1 MAGISGIGVIR
12 KLLTALLNAFSRAIL
27 GRRLVMS
34 IGRRSRVAFYKL
46 RAAGGNRLTV
56 GDDCLLSCTISFDRS
71 DATVT
76 IGDRC
81 FIGKSHIV
89 SSRNV
94 TFGSDIMVSWGVTFV
109 DHNSHSIAWQE
120 RVQDVV
126 DWARGKK
133 NWEVVDCAP
142 IRVGDRSWIGFN
154 AIVLKGV
161 TIGEGAIV
169 AAGAVVTKDVPP
181 YTVVAGNPAIVIRE
195 LKK

>member
-1 MAGISGIGVIR
+1 MR
-12 KLLTALLNAFSRAIL
+12 KFLIAPLNAFSRTIL
-27 GRRLVMS
+27 GRRLSLSV
-34 IGRRSRVAFYKL
+34 GRRSKVAVYKI
-46 RAAGGNRLTV
+46 RAAGDNQLKV

-71 DATVT
+71 GATVT

-89 SSRNV
+89 SSRDV
-94 TFGSDIMVSWGVTFV
+94 TFGNDIMVSWGATFV

-120 RVQDVV
+120 RAQDVV
-126 DWARGKK
+126 DWAQGKK
-133 NWEVVDCAP
+133 KWDVVDSAP
-142 IRVGDRSWIGFN
+142 IRVGDRAWIGFN

-195 LKK
+195 LNK